1 MFEDYRFHDQRAIDQ
16 IRVESG
22 IQLQQQ
28 TTTSSTSTA
37 AQAENQQTLPDLLN
51 WDLERSR
58 LENQLAEIRQQRRA
72 TAEVY
77 LLYVLVI

>member
-28 TTTSSTSTA
+28 TTTSSTA

-51 WDLERSR
+51 LDLERSR

>member
-28 TTTSSTSTA
+28 TTTSSTA